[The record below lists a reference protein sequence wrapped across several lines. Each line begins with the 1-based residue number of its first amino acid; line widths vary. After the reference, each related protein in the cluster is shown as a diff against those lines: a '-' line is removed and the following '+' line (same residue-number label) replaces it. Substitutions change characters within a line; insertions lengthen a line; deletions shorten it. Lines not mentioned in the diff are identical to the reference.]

1 MNYVSTRGGI
11 APIPFRE
18 AVLMGLARDGG
29 LLLPESFPDV
39 RDKLA
44 AWSRLPY
51 ADLAFEVIRLFADD
65 IPADDLRAI
74 VEKSYAT
81 FRPVP
86 PAPDQ
91 RWTGPEV
98 APVRPAGPVHLL
110 ELFHGP
116 TLAFKDFALQF
127 LGNLFEYVLGEGGR
141 ELNVVVATSGDTGS
155 AAIHGLRG
163 KKGVRV
169 FVLHPAGRVSP
180 VQELQMTS
188 VLDDNVFNIAL
199 AGTFDDAQR
208 IVKTLFSDLPFKDA
222 HKLGAVN
229 SINWA
234 RVLAQV
240 VYYFYG
246 AFRTM
251 ERTGANEV
259 SFAVPTGNFGD
270 IFAGYVAWRMGLPM
284 HRLHLATNEN
294 DILSRFFNTGVYA
307 LGEVV
312 PTLSPSMDIQV
323 ASNFERWLFLR
334 AGGDA
339 ARVRAWMEAFAKT
352 GSLEIAKLP
361 DGTLDP
367 VLRAGRADTARTLET
382 IRRFHADQGVLLDPH
397 SAVGVSVALAS
408 GDAAPVVCLCTAH
421 PAKFPDAIGRAT
433 GDASLATAPQ
443 IEALKGAT
451 TRKFPLPNDAA
462 AVADFVAART

>member
-1 MNYVSTRGGI
+1 MKYVSTRGGI
-11 APIPFRE
+11 APVSFRE

-39 RDKLA
+39 RGRLA
-44 AWSRLPY
+44 AWARLPY
-51 ADLAFEVIRLFADD
+51 EELAFEVVRLFADD
-65 IPADDLRAI
+65 IPEPDLRAL
-74 VEKSYAT
+74 VRTSYAT

-86 PAPDQ
+86 AAPDEA
-91 RWTGPEV
+91 WTGPEPV
-98 APVRPAGPVHLL
+98 PVRPCGPVHVL
-110 ELFHGP
+110 ELHHGP
-116 TLAFKDFALQF
+116 TLAFKDVALQF
-127 LGNLFEYVLGEGGR
+127 LGNLFEYVLGASGR

-208 IVKTLFSDLPFKDA
+208 IVKDLFNDLPFKDA
-222 HKLGAVN
+222 HRLGAVN

-251 ERTGANEV
+251 ERTGAAEV
-259 SFAVPTGNFGD
+259 SFSVPTGNFGD
-270 IFAGYVAWRMGLPM
+270 IFAGYVAAEMGLPVR
-284 HRLHLATNEN
+284 HLLLATNEN
-294 DILSRFFNTGVYA
+294 DILSRFFRTGAYA
-307 LGEVV
+307 KGAVV

-334 AGGDA
+334 AGREA
-339 ARVRAWMEAFAKT
+339 AQVRAWMEAFARDGRIDVPPLSD
-352 GSLEIAKLP
+352 GSLDAVIR
-361 DGTLDP
+361 G
-367 VLRAGRADTARTLET
+367 GRADTAATLAT
-382 IRRFHADQGVLLDPH
+382 IRRFHEEYGRLLDPH
-397 SAVGVSVALAS
+397 TAVGVSVALEAKE
-408 GDAAPVVCLCTAH
+408 AAPVVCLATAH

-433 GDASLATAPQ
+433 GHPELATAPQ
-443 IEALKGAT
+443 IEALKGAP
-451 TRKFPLPNDAA
+451 TRSFPLPAETR